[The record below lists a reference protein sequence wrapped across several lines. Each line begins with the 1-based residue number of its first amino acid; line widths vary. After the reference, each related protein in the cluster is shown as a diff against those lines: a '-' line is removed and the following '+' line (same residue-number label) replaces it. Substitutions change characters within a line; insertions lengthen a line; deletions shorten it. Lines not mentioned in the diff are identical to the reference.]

1 MEQKFV
7 CRFTT
12 WILLLFGVIRLESSS
27 RIELSLSITQHFLS
41 PSMARLMRSAF
52 LRSAAKVC
60 YNDGTCA
67 LEQLHRNYTRRS
79 LEALSLS
86 FLSLKLLKR
95 RVRKIKSW
103 DVEFHRYHSEIHF
116 VKQTSIV
123 YINSSEIYTF
133 SWQIENI
140 M

>member
-79 LEALSLS
+79 LEALSLLS
-86 FLSLKLLKR
+86 SLKLLKR
-95 RVRKIKSW
+95 RVRKRKSW
-103 DVEFHRYHSEIHF
+103 DVESHRYQSELHF